1 MPEMT
6 ARGAATR
13 ERIVATA
20 SALFAERG
28 VNGTGLDQVL
38 KTAGASKSQL
48 YQHFAGKDALVL
60 AVVEHRREHQSE
72 PIVEA
77 LDEVRTRADLMLWLE
92 GYVQSGADCRYAQ
105 GCPIGS
111 LASELAE
118 TDPAARTALAGCFG
132 SWRDAL
138 VGIAHR
144 LQESGDLPADADADT
159 LARAQLALL
168 EGGRL
173 LAQTERDGRSLA
185 AAAAGAL
192 ALLDAP
198 PRLVDRRA

>member
-1 MPEMT
+1 MATT

-20 SALFAERG
+20 SDLFAVGG

-38 KTAGASKSQL
+38 RAAGASKSQL
-48 YQHFAGKDALVL
+48 YQHFPGKDALVL
-60 AVVEHRREHQSE
+60 AVVEWRRRHQSE
-72 PIVEA
+72 PIVRT
-77 LDEVRTRADLMLWLE
+77 LDDITTREGLATWLD
-92 GYVQSGADCRYAQ
+92 GYVGGDADVELTR

-118 TDPAARTALAGCFG
+118 TDPDARAALAGCFAAWREALAG
-132 SWRDAL
+132 IARRLRDA
-138 VGIAHR
+138 G
-144 LQESGDLPADADADT
+144 ELPADVDVDAV
-159 LARAQLALL
+159 ARAQLAIL

-173 LAQTERDGRSLA
+173 LAQTERDGRSLRA
-185 AAAAGAL
+185 AADGAL

-198 PRLVDRRA
+198 PRV